1 MSSQQEIAD
10 ILGNTESLEE
20 RSIASK
26 AIQLALQEVSNV
38 LTATNDSLSAVCTRV
53 EEATT
58 REELRKAF
66 RQFHSIMSMFTE
78 AVPREADK
86 RMVSE
91 ALRSLAPSD
100 RFMELL
106 ISQASVASAVSNYKT
121 LIIRDLAAALRRK
134 EELLR
139 SSEEQDDLLFDR

>member
-106 ISQASVASAVSNYKT
+106 IIQASVASAVSSYKT